1 MNIIEINNLNI
12 SFSNNTFY
20 SISGP
25 NNSGKTTLIR
35 SLNKELEVDN
45 ILINNKNINSYS
57 RYELSKI
64 IQKVIPLEIEFLGS
78 SLSEELEKRDISND
92 MQEYLLKSLKMKS
105 ISKVKFNE
113 LTKKDII
120 FSQIVIALASNP
132 QVLLLDCI
140 SNYLTNYD
148 IKKLY
153 KFFKEYQDNYEL
165 TVVSTTNKL
174 EDTLYS
180 DYLYIIND
188 GNVYLEGEPLE
199 ILQKDNVLNKLGLNI
214 PFMIDLSVKLRD
226 YNLIDNIE
234 LDRDRMVDIL
244 WK

>member
-1 MNIIEINNLNI
+1 
-12 SFSNNTFY
+12 
-20 SISGP
+20 
-25 NNSGKTTLIR
+25 
-35 SLNKELEVDN
+35 
-45 ILINNKNINSYS
+45 
-57 RYELSKI
+57 
-64 IQKVIPLEIEFLGS
+64 
-78 SLSEELEKRDISND
+78 
-92 MQEYLLKSLKMKS
+92 MKS

-140 SNYLTNYD
+140 SNYLTSYD

-153 KFFKEYQDNYEL
+153 KFFKEYQDNYGL
-165 TVVSTTNKL
+165 TVISTTNRL
-174 EDTLYS
+174 DDTLYS
-180 DYLYIIND
+180 DYLYIISD

-199 ILQKDNVLNKLGLNI
+199 VLQKDNVLNKLGLNI